1 VGVTRQPSLNRVAI
15 TGQAPRGRRTGVIC
29 HRRTTALLIR
39 MASRFASWA
48 LVALTL
54 FLHGCA
60 REQPSQSPRV
70 GPAVPAGGAT
80 SMSGAGCS
88 DEEGRQQPR
97 QTLRG
102 LATYYHDSL
111 SGNLT
116 ASGER
121 YDPEDFSAAHRTLP
135 FGTRLRVR
143 RTDMSGSPVCVTVND
158 RGPFAGKKRVVDV
171 SRRAAEHLEMV
182 SAGVVPVL
190 VEVL

>member
-1 VGVTRQPSLNRVAI
+1 MGVTRELSLSRVAI
-15 TGQAPRGRRTGVIC
+15 TGQARRGRGRGVIC
-29 HRRTTALLIR
+29 YRTPVRLIR
-39 MASRFASWA
+39 MASRFANWRLLA
-48 LVALTL
+48 LSL

-60 REQPSQSPRV
+60 REQPGQSPRLAP
-70 GPAVPAGGAT
+70 GVPVPGAAST
-80 SMSGAGCS
+80 LSAGCS
-88 DEEGRQQPR
+88 DEEHRQPAR

-143 RTDMSGSPVCVTVND
+143 RTDVSSAPVCVTVND

-171 SRRAAEHLEMV
+171 SRRAAEHLDML
-182 SAGVVPVL
+182 SAGVVPVV

>member
-1 VGVTRQPSLNRVAI
+1 MGVTRERSLSRVAI
-15 TGQAPRGRRTGVIC
+15 AGQAPRGRCPGANCNRASTELV
-29 HRRTTALLIR
+29 IR
-39 MASRFASWA
+39 MASRFANWA
-48 LVALTL
+48 LISVSI

-60 REQPSQSPRV
+60 REHSGQAPRV
-70 GPAVPAGGAT
+70 RPTDSFAAAP
-80 SMSGAGCS
+80 SSSNAGCS
-88 DEEGRQQPR
+88 DEEHRQRAR

-143 RTDMSGSPVCVTVND
+143 RTDVSSSPVCVTVND

-171 SRRAAEHLEMV
+171 SRRAAEHLDML